1 VQFARPLPEGTRPHE
16 STPRLQSQHFLNHA
30 AKRAF
35 SLCISLRDVQDK
47 EAASASQ
54 PSISPG
60 FPRPAHIQYKEV
72 VE

>member
-1 VQFARPLPEGTRPHE
+1 VQFARPLPDGTRPPE
-16 STPRLQSQHFLNHA
+16 RIPRLPSQHFLNHA

-60 FPRPAHIQYKEV
+60 FPRPAHIQYNEV